1 MKASSRGS
9 MGAALRRSAALRKI
23 DTSFRMCLSYR
34 LAGLLEDLGE
44 HWLCEAAGLG
54 VLLAG
59 VVAADEGWIG
69 EEGCA
74 VGEFV
79 SGFAFGFEGQVSVE
93 GDAAEDNDYL
103 GVFEEFE
110 FLFEVGAAVGD
121 FFGE

>member
-1 MKASSRGS
+1 MPMKASSRGS
-9 MGAALRRSAALRKI
+9 MGAAVARSAALKVI

-59 VVAADEGWIG
+59 VVAADEGWVG
-69 EEGCA
+69 GEGCA

-79 SGFAFGFEGQVSVE
+79 VRLAFGFEG
-93 GDAAEDNDYL
+93 
-103 GVFEEFE
+103 
-110 FLFEVGAAVGD
+110 
-121 FFGE
+121 